1 MLGNIGGLISTWA
14 FLPFD
19 GPQYHIGNGLNLAVQ
34 SMVIVLGIGIWWWAK
49 RDNRKRDLR
58 DADTELAG
66 MSVAEIQDLDWK
78 HPGFR
83 WKL

>member
-19 GPQYHIGNGLNLAVQ
+19 APNYPIGNGLNLAT
-34 SMVIVLGIGIWWWAK
+34 SAMTVITAALIWVFMKADNKRRSKKDIDAELDGMDAK
-49 RDNRKRDLR
+49 Q
-58 DADTELAG
+58 
-66 MSVAEIQDLDWK
+66 IQDLDWK

-83 WKL
+83 WRQ